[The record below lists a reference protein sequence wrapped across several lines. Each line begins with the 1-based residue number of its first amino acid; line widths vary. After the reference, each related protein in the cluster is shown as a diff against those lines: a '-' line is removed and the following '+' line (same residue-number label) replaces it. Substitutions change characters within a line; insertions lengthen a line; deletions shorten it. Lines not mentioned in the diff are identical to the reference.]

1 MCSLTHD
8 YSFCPSP
15 FFLTGDGRM
24 RLIHPESGSDTA
36 LVIRESDSRLL
47 ESKLWFGHLHSV
59 LFTFHFSIQAICHL
73 YSSLTLS
80 IILFSLCFSFLCINN
95 MHNIKLYRFSK
106 RKLHILQEN
115 FHFLNSLHY
124 FFLWLSVAEM
134 CLYIWWYQRRNGT
147 GADFLILISS
157 GLRLPDYK
165 IRFRSRFLSFHKIH
179 RRRRSFLTLSYENK
193 QVLDDYYALPTQ
205 VRIHRVC
212 SGSVDS

>member
-80 IILFSLCFSFLCINN
+80 IILFSFCFSFLCINN

-106 RKLHILQEN
+106 RKLHMLAGQFLFLELPSLLFSLAECGWNVFIYLMISKKKWDWGWFSYPYLFRTQITRLQ
-115 FHFLNSLHY
+115 NSLQIT
-124 FFLWLSVAEM
+124 F
-134 CLYIWWYQRRNGT
+134 
-147 GADFLILISS
+147 
-157 GLRLPDYK
+157 P
-165 IRFRSRFLSFHKIH
+165 
-179 RRRRSFLTLSYENK
+179 
-193 QVLDDYYALPTQ
+193 
-205 VRIHRVC
+205 
-212 SGSVDS
+212 